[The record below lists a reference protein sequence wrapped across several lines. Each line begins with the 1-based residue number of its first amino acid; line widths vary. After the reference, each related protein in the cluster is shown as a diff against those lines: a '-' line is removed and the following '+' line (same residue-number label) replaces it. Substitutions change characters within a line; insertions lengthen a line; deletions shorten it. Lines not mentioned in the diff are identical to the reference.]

1 MQTAWLRL
9 LERVDQLRD
18 HSAVGPW
25 LCMVVR
31 NEARKLVTRRR
42 TTPSDDIDALVPA
55 DERPLDTAVLADE
68 RSRALR
74 AGFARLGDDCQQL
87 LRLLCADPPLSYDE
101 LAAALDRPRGSIGP
115 TRQRCIEQL
124 RRHLPPGHRP

>member
-1 MQTAWLRL
+1 M
-9 LERVDQLRD
+9 
-18 HSAVGPW
+18 
-25 LCMVVR
+25 
-31 NEARKLVTRRR
+31 
-42 TTPSDDIDALVPA
+42 PA